1 MNYFTHVETP
11 EGNQNISKLRFRPL
25 HLRLFDCILVG
36 CKKHSD
42 ILCSCLVQKIK
53 KKKTEKKL
61 ENVK

>member
-11 EGNQNISKLRFRPL
+11 EGNQNILQLRFRPL
-25 HLRLFDCILVG
+25 YLRLFNCILVG

-53 KKKTEKKL
+53 KKKKL
-61 ENVK
+61 ENAK